1 MNYLNIIPYDIYTL
15 IYKYVYNDCIKELK
29 LLNDTKRNNKYK
41 NKFIK
46 NIINDENRIYY
57 TSLEI
62 FNLVSLGIINKD
74 EEIDKYYDN
83 DNETNEL
90 EELYYLSDINIDN
103 FTNYHYNILIT
114 ELPDSFKEATCIKL
128 KFFNIDLLLG
138 FDEDDNN
145 DNVYIPLYYILQ
157 NELKTWLE
165 LIYYTN
171 MLFNEYLLI
180 NNLTINVN
188 FFTLYRFEIIIENG
202 FTVLVP
208 YFDEH
213 FI

>member
-1 MNYLNIIPYDIYTL
+1 MNYLNIIPYDIYTQ
-15 IYKYVYNDCIKELK
+15 IYKYVYNDCIKELIIT
-29 LLNDTKRNNKYK
+29 LDNKRNNKYK
-41 NKFIK
+41 DMFIK

-57 TSLEI
+57 TSLEM

-74 EEIDKYYDN
+74 ENSDKYYD
-83 DNETNEL
+83 DTDEL
-90 EELYYLSDINIDN
+90 EELYFLSDINVDN
-103 FTNYHYNILIT
+103 FTKYHYNILIQ
-114 ELPDSFKEATCIKL
+114 ELPENFKDATCIKL
-128 KFFNIDLLLG
+128 KLSNIDLLLG
-138 FDEDDNN
+138 FDEDNN
-145 DNVYIPLYYILQ
+145 EDNVYIPLYYILE

-171 MLFNEYLLI
+171 KLFNEYLAI
-180 NNLTINVN
+180 NNLIINVN
-188 FFTLYRFEIIIENG
+188 YFTLYRFDTIIENG